1 LAPTP
6 DKIHIYTT
14 LSRYL
19 VDALK
24 SLATQK
30 GRGVDQ
36 LLEEAVLDL
45 LNKYKGASQ

>member
-1 LAPTP
+1 MAPTP
-6 DKIHIYTT
+6 DKTHIYAT

-19 VDALK
+19 VEALK

-30 GRGVDQ
+30 GQGVDQ

-45 LNKYKGASQ
+45 LNKYKGASR